1 MSSRRDEILDVA
13 AALVEEEGPDAL
25 TMREL
30 AARMGIRAPSLYKH
44 VRDKDDIVAGVQER
58 ALIDMGRHLSAAT
71 GLGLTG
77 LAEAYRSWARAHPRL
92 YEVATR
98 RPLARD
104 QIAPGVEYAA
114 AAPLLDA
121 VGGDEHL
128 ARALWAL
135 AHGLVDLELSYRFPP
150 GADLDTT
157 WRTALTGFEQQRSS
171 DLSGS
176 GSTNPRK
183 GTSK

>member
-1 MSSRRDEILDVA
+1 MSSRRDEILEVA
-13 AALVEEEGPDAL
+13 VTVLEEAGPDAL

-30 AARMGIRAPSLYKH
+30 ADRMGIRAPSLYKH

-58 ALIDMGRHLSAAT
+58 ALLDMGRHLSAVAGQ
-71 GLGLTG
+71 GLVA

-98 RPLARD
+98 RPLARER
-104 QIAPGVEYAA
+104 IAPGVEDAA
-114 AAPLLDA
+114 AAPLVTA

-135 AHGLVDLELSYRFPP
+135 AHGLVDLELSDRFPP
-150 GADLDTT
+150 EADLDTT
-157 WRTALTGFEQQRSS
+157 WRTALSRFQRA
-171 DLSGS
+171 
-176 GSTNPRK
+176 TAPRSRARVP
-183 GTSK
+183 GVEG